1 MIEIRA
7 IVTQGKGW
15 GGVNCKKT
23 QRSSMGDLEIE
34 EIYKSWWDL
43 VHIRSMGR
51 QWPCQAQKAG
61 NPKFLTDHH
70 QLCHQQGDIKAE

>member
-1 MIEIRA
+1 MTEIRA
-7 IVTQGKGW
+7 IVTRGKGW

-43 VHIRSMGR
+43 VTQMSILVKTH
-51 QWPCQAQKAG
+51 
-61 NPKFLTDHH
+61 
-70 QLCHQQGDIKAE
+70 